1 MKRTIVIA
9 AALAVI
15 VLMLGAQAPASR
27 LTGVW
32 EGPISV
38 MGTELKIVVTFE
50 ETAGELKGKIDV
62 PRQGAFGLELQNIK
76 QDGDKVHFQFQAG
89 PTVAEFEAILKD
101 GVMAGDFL
109 QSGVKGTFKLTRGTA
124 APPAA
129 VSGEKEPEPLPYKT
143 EDVSIQNVGIKLAG
157 TLTIPEGK
165 GPFPAV
171 IMITGSGAQN
181 RDEELFGFKPF
192 RIIADHLTRRGI
204 VVLRCDDR
212 GIGGST
218 GNTALSTA
226 LDFSGD
232 VAAQAAFLR
241 TRSEIKEN
249 GIGLVGHSEGGIV
262 APLAAS
268 KGGFAFIVLIAGP
281 SVTGEE
287 VILEQARLISKAGG
301 VKDEV
306 IEANLADQKKIFAL
320 VKSPG
325 NEKEIESTITEATH
339 KSFEAMTPEEKKSI
353 ADPEAFIKNYV
364 KGQMASLGSPWFRYF
379 ISYDP
384 APALRQVKCPIL
396 ALYGAK
402 DLQVP
407 PAQSVPVL
415 EKIVKEGKNRDVTI
429 KVMPEA
435 NHLFL
440 KAKTGSPSEYSTM
453 DKTFV
458 PGFLDTIS
466 AWILEKIKRT

>member
-1 MKRTIVIA
+1 MKRILVIT

-15 VLMLGAQAPASR
+15 VLMLGAQTPAAM
-27 LTGVW
+27 LAGNW

-38 MGTELKIVVTFE
+38 MGTELKIVVHFE
-50 ETAGELKGKIDV
+50 ETAGVLKGKIDV
-62 PRQGAFGLELQNIK
+62 PQQGAFGLELQNIK

-89 PTVAEFEAILKD
+89 PTVAEFDAILKD
-101 GVMAGDFL
+101 GVLAGDFL
-109 QSGVKGTFKLTRGTA
+109 QSGVKGTFKLTRGTTV
-124 APPAA
+124 PQAA
-129 VSGEKEPEPLPYKT
+129 VGDKKGPEPLPYKAV
-143 EDVSIQNVGIKLAG
+143 EVSIQNGAIKLAG

-192 RIIADHLTRRGI
+192 RVIADHLTRRGI
-204 VVLRCDDR
+204 AVLRCDDR
-212 GIGGST
+212 GIGGSQ
-218 GNTALSTA
+218 GNTATSTT

-241 TRSEIKEN
+241 TRSEIKKN

-268 KGGFAFIVLIAGP
+268 NGGFAFIVLISGP

-287 VILEQARLISKAGG
+287 VILEQARLISKAAG

-306 IEANLADQKKIFAL
+306 IEANLADQKRIFAL

-325 NEKEIESTITEATH
+325 NEKEIENTITAASR
-339 KSFEAMTPEEKKSI
+339 KAFEAMTPEEKKSI
-353 ADPEAFIKNYV
+353 ADPEAFIRNYV

-384 APALRQVKCPIL
+384 APALKQVKCPIL

-407 PAQSVPVL
+407 PAQSIPVL
-415 EKIVKEGKNRDVTI
+415 EKIVKEGKNKDVTI
-429 KVMPEA
+429 KVLPEA

-440 KAKTGSPSEYSTM
+440 KADTGSPTEYATM

-466 AWILEKIKRT
+466 AWILEKSKRT